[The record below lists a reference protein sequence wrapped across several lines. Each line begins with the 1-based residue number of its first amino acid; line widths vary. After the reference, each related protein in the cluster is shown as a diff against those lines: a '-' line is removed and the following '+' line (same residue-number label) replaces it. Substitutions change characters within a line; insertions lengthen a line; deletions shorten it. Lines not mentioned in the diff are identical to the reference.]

1 MGRYQPS
8 TRLNLLLSRLTD
20 GLLHPDEARELEEIL
35 REDAGARNHYRFFT
49 SVHLELEDH
58 ERLAAPTMIHPLPI
72 WQRPAWLAAAAAVV
86 LAAGLA
92 WWQSSRPGSPGP
104 TSPVAAVRPMLA
116 VISASRNV
124 AWDQPVSADTGTPL
138 QAGTIR
144 LTAGELSLSLDGGA
158 EVAVRAPVE
167 FELLE
172 KSEFA
177 LRRGQAAF
185 RVNGRESPL
194 IVHLPHAAVVNNTG
208 EFSVNVAEEGSAD
221 VRAFEESVTV
231 STTEDRQRSR
241 EEFLLGSGQALHVTD
256 KLAITPLAADQFLRL
271 PAPAPIGYSLA
282 GEAYSKAVLQ
292 SSPLHYWRFQA
303 VDEQKRIAD
312 ETGGTP
318 LVLKKNPRIEGS
330 AGRGYLYLDA
340 AGSAGFATTEAPLKG
355 LDTSAGR
362 SIECL
367 LFPGSDQYL
376 TAVSLETADPAFPLP
391 APGAKMH
398 HAPQLFTLER
408 MKRNG
413 ENIGH
418 VHPDYALRSMFRSPP
433 GYKGGSNTY
442 SRESHLFYRWIHV
455 VATADAGR
463 IQLYVNG
470 RLSDQSP
477 AGLGFNNLNI
487 RPIIG
492 NLQPDPRDEQRQWIG
507 GIDEV
512 ALYGKVLTPE
522 EIQHHFDA
530 LKQP

>member
-35 REDAGARNHYRFFT
+35 QKDAGARTYYRFFA

-58 ERLAAPTMIHPLPI
+58 ERLAAPMVIQPRPI
-72 WQRPAWLAAAAAVV
+72 WQRPAWLAVAATAM

-92 WWQSSRPGSPGP
+92 WWQITKPRPPGP
-104 TSPVAAVRPMLA
+104 AIPGVSVHPTMA
-116 VISASRNV
+116 VISASKNV
-124 AWDQPVSADTGTPL
+124 AWNQPMVAETGTPL

-144 LTAGELSLSLDGGA
+144 LDAGELSLSLDGGS

-185 RVNGRESPL
+185 RMNGQL
-194 IVHLPHAAVVNNTG
+194 IVHLPHAAVVNNNG
-208 EFSVNVAEEGSAD
+208 EFSANVAEDGTAD
-221 VRAFEESVTV
+221 VRSFQESVTV
-231 STTEDRQRSR
+231 STTEDRRRSR
-241 EEFLLGSGQALHVTD
+241 EEFLLGSGQSLHVTD
-256 KLAITPLAADQFLRL
+256 KLAVTALAADQFLRL

-282 GEAYSKAVLQ
+282 GESYAKAVRE
-292 SSPLHYWRFQA
+292 SSPLHYWRFQTM
-303 VDEQKRIAD
+303 DEKRQIAD

-318 LVLKKNPRIEGS
+318 LLLKKNPRIEGS

-355 LDTSAGR
+355 LDTSTGR

-398 HAPQLFTLER
+398 HAPQLFALER

-433 GYKGGSNTY
+433 GYKGGTNTY

-477 AGLGFNNLNI
+477 AGIGFNNLNI

-512 ALYGKVLTPE
+512 ALYGKILTPE
-522 EIQHHFDA
+522 EVEHHFEA